1 MSLSLVSIS
10 ATNSIVSDTSSI
22 SLNGNIGDDVTI
34 NISFKLNYV
43 QYFDATTPLITY
55 PDNTLVNATDAQ
67 YYLYTEQGGFLK
79 YFKGQLLRL
88 IIYLPAPFNTQ
99 VEFSSTI
106 VEIIDD
112 NTIKTDR
119 VWGNG
124 SLSGN
129 NVYLY
134 SEDFPDNIILQAGFD
149 GYASLLTGNTES
161 YRFINGIGKSDAETF
176 DKRVITSS
184 YSLDDTTKDINLSF
198 VINDKIASY
207 LYDGELPSDYLV
219 NITLQDS
226 GDNNLNQSLDASI
239 PCQIGA
245 FNKHYNTNDFIPSVV
260 DFRVKNL
267 SGDII
272 EGIDLYN
279 ENIIEIDVDNTE
291 QDYLIIFCI
300 NNPNYT
306 SDLTQNIER
315 SILLDKVS
323 RTYML
328 DPLGAYGYHVFTTYS
343 SGTPTITANI
353 WLDSNTVTWIKDNAI
368 TDYKILIKPLS
379 IEYNSNILAS
389 EGQFIEVLPTL
400 NIFSSLCK
408 FGLEPTPNV
417 DYHFTNP
424 DLFET
429 DIVVAVNQLTY
440 DFETYNIDIKSVT
453 NSIRAINGTNII
465 ILDSNYQDVNNYG
478 FDVNGVKQ
486 INQNIQLG
494 LREEAIHRQL
504 VVRRLEEVGTTTTL
518 LINYPFFVG
527 FESNEAITGQEVPS
541 DVYEFG
547 EVGDGLTKNWYKY
560 ANLGYTFEYVTKVIY
575 EFNGATYQQEIIKP
589 ITVNDY
595 DSNANW
601 YDNTIKSFTGVTEL
615 SDSGNKYVK
624 QGCTIVCESYNDD
637 TPDLANLEAYC
648 YVVPTLANRTKGERA
663 STDLGGNDFTLIT
676 SLSKS
681 QVLNKYTFTF
691 AFNHTIENVD
701 IYLRIFEKSE
711 SIEYL
716 CPINYEDLTVINTE
730 DNTTYIQAEGCTAE
744 TFYRIT
750 ELGDVRITEL
760 GDLRILS

>member
-10 ATNSIVSDTSSI
+10 ATNDAVSDTSS
-22 SLNGNIGDDVTI
+22 SLKGNIGDDVTI
-34 NISFKLNYV
+34 NVSYKLNYV
-43 QYFDATTPLITY
+43 QYFDVSTPLITY

-67 YYLYTEQGGFLK
+67 YYIYTEQGGFLK
-79 YFKGQLLRL
+79 YFKGQLLR
-88 IIYLPAPFNTQ
+88 IAIYLPPPVNTN
-99 VEFSSTI
+99 VEIAFTV

-119 VWGNG
+119 VFVND

-129 NVYLY
+129 NYYLW
-134 SEDFPDNIILQAGFD
+134 SEDFPDTIEIQAGFD
-149 GYASLLTGNTES
+149 GYASLLTGNTET
-161 YRFINGIGKSDAETF
+161 YKFINGVGKSDAEIF
-176 DKRVITSS
+176 DSRVITSN
-184 YSLDDTTKDINLSF
+184 YSINNTTKDINLSF
-198 VINDKIASY
+198 TIKDKIGSY
-207 LYDGELPSDYLV
+207 LFDGDIPQEYFVGINVYDSNDTNNQLSLQSSIDC
-219 NITLQDS
+219 NI
-226 GDNNLNQSLDASI
+226 G
-239 PCQIGA
+239 G
-245 FNKHYNTNDFIPSVV
+245 FGKHYNTNDFIPSVV

-267 SGDII
+267 TGDII
-272 EGIDLYN
+272 DGIDLYN
-279 ENIIEIDVDNTE
+279 ENVIEIDVDNTE
-291 QDYLIIFCI
+291 QDYLVIFCV

-306 SDLTQNIER
+306 SDLTQHLER

-328 DPLGAYGYHVFTTYS
+328 DPLGTYGYHVFTTYS
-343 SGTPTITANI
+343 NGAPTVTANI
-353 WLDSNTVTWIKDNAI
+353 WLDTDTVTWIKDNAI
-368 TDYKILIKPLS
+368 TDYKIFIKPLS
-379 IEYNSNILAS
+379 LEYNSNILAS

-408 FGLEPTPNV
+408 FGPEPSPNV

-440 DFETYNIDIKSVT
+440 DFDTYDIDIKSVT
-453 NSIRAINGTNII
+453 NTIRAVKGSDTI
-465 ILDSNYQDVNNYG
+465 ILDANFQDVNNYG

-486 INQNIQLG
+486 INQTTLLG
-494 LREEAIHRQL
+494 LREETIHRQL
-504 VVRRLEEVGTTTTL
+504 VVRRLEEVGNTTTL

-527 FESNEAITGQEVPS
+527 FESNEAITGQDVPS

-575 EFNGATYQQEIIKP
+575 NFNGATYQQDIIKP

-601 YDNTIKSFTGVTEL
+601 YDNSIKSFNGVTEL
-615 SDSGNKYVK
+615 SDAGNKFVK

-648 YVVPTLANRTKGERA
+648 YVVPTLSNRTKGERA
-663 STDLGGNDFTLIT
+663 STDLGGNDFTLIP

-701 IYLRIFEKSE
+701 IYLRIFEKSA

-716 CPINYEDLTVINTE
+716 CPINWEDGTILNAE
-730 DNTTYIQAEGCTAE
+730 YDTTYIQAEGCTGDVTNRITE
-744 TFYRIT
+744 SGELRIT
-750 ELGDVRITEL
+750 ELGDIRIV
-760 GDLRILS
+760 I